1 MGIQDL
7 LHLKGLSFKS
17 PKTIKLMDRLY
28 EFISYYTIESS
39 VKLAEKFGSYPKFK
53 GSKWDNGKLPIDT
66 FKDLMEYKQ
75 GNVENIETRLDWDLL
90 RRKVVENGI
99 RNSTLMAIAPTV
111 SISSIVGFSPSIEP
125 LYSVLFSNSTL
136 SGEFTVINEY
146 FVNEMKELGLWNQDL
161 VREIKNNN
169 GDVSKLNIP
178 ESIREKY
185 KTAFQVNQH
194 DLITLAAIR
203 QKWIDQ
209 SQSLNLYY
217 NGDSLKEVSNFY
229 MDAWKKGVKTTYY
242 LKTLGASTVEKLSN
256 KKISEI
262 QDEPKVCRIDNPN
275 CESCQ

>member
-169 GDVSKLNIP
+169 GVVS
-178 ESIREKY
+178 
-185 KTAFQVNQH
+185 
-194 DLITLAAIR
+194 
-203 QKWIDQ
+203 
-209 SQSLNLYY
+209 
-217 NGDSLKEVSNFY
+217 
-229 MDAWKKGVKTTYY
+229 
-242 LKTLGASTVEKLSN
+242 
-256 KKISEI
+256 
-262 QDEPKVCRIDNPN
+262 
-275 CESCQ
+275 